1 MIFTSAAV
9 IAGLYAFVCHVRE
22 ERAARCGVRRVRD
35 THPAAWHS
43 MHWFYRRVVSPSITI
58 RVLRARHSVN
68 DSRFEEQFDVVRH
81 LARQKLI
88 ALGAAT
94 ICIALLLMGTEF
106 WGWAWD

>member
-22 ERAARCGVRRVRD
+22 ERAARLAVRQVRD
-35 THPAAWHS
+35 AHPAIWHS

-58 RVLRARHSVN
+58 RLLRATHSLN
-68 DSRFEEQFDVVRH
+68 DPHFKRQFDVVKH

-88 ALGAAT
+88 ALGAAFL
-94 ICIALLLMGTEF
+94 CIALLLMGSEF
-106 WGWAWD
+106 WGWTWH

>member
-22 ERAARCGVRRVRD
+22 ERAARFAVRQVGD
-35 THPAAWHS
+35 AHPAAWHS

-58 RVLRARHSVN
+58 RVLRARYSVK
-68 DSRFEEQFDVVRH
+68 DPHFEQQFDVVRH

-88 ALGAAT
+88 ALGAAF
-94 ICIALLLMGTEF
+94 ICIAPLLVGTEF